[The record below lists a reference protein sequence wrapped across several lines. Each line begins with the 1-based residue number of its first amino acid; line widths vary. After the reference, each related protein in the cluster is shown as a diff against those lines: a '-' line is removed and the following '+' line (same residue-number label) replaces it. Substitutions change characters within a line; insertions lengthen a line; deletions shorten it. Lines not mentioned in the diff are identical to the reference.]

1 MSQGDRNTLLNEIEE
16 LRSSIDKL
24 QPETYAPEIDGQDN
38 SRKQLKALRKELACE
53 MEQLHESPRYE
64 E

>member
-1 MSQGDRNTLLNEIEE
+1 MSQGDRNNLLNEIEE

-38 SRKQLKALRKELACE
+38 IRKQLKALRKDLRA
-53 MEQLHESPRYE
+53 RYGAAARE
-64 E
+64 PEI